1 MEARVLGPRE
11 RELDATLD
19 AVVELTREVSVTT
32 CRQWAAIHDAVL
44 YARREP
50 EIYVLESP
58 KVSRS
63 KMVEYAERSVVLDLA
78 MRLNVSENMIRGM
91 FHDADM
97 LITRLPRVWEGFA
110 AGEIPCLNAR
120 TAADTARALPV
131 DDPAVF
137 EQLDEALADKGARF
151 APSKFRAA
159 ARVLRE
165 RLHPVDPVVR
175 HQNAFERRTAHFDPD
190 HDGMGWVSVFTDA
203 VTVLKAQAHADAVA
217 TRARRAGDER
227 TLEQL
232 RADAISDLLTGRG
245 TTWEVKAKVTVT
257 VPVTAFTDQ
266 PELLQAARTDPGVL
280 DGYGPIDPVTAGRL
294 AAGATSF
301 RRLFTDPIDGA
312 ELNLGRTSY
321 KPNAAQREWLR
332 RRYGT
337 CVAPTCN
344 CSAVKSDADHAL
356 DWVFDGYTDEDNLGP
371 LHRGHHTIR
380 HKTKI
385 QVDRL
390 PDGRYRWTTPTGF
403 TRDNDPPPF

>member
-1 MEARVLGPRE
+1 MTARSTPEVYVVPEKRMS
-11 RELDATLD
+11 RSR
-19 AVVELTREVSVTT
+19 VVEL
-32 CRQWAAIHDAVL
+32 
-44 YARREP
+44 
-50 EIYVLESP
+50 
-58 KVSRS
+58 
-63 KMVEYAERSVVLDLA
+63 AERCVAFELA
-78 MRLNVSENMIRGM
+78 VRLSLSENTIRDM
-91 FHDADM
+91 FHDAHT
-97 LITRLPRVWEGFA
+97 LITKLPKTWDGFR
-110 AGEIPCLNAR
+110 AGQIPYVNAR
-120 TAADTARALPV
+120 TAADTARALPD

-137 EQLDEALADKGARF
+137 ERLDEVLAVKGAGMV
-151 APSKFRAA
+151 PSKFRTT
-159 ARVLRE
+159 ARVFRE
-165 RLHPVDPVVR
+165 RLHPENPVTR
-175 HQNAFERRTAHFDPD
+175 HERAFEGRRVSFDPD
-190 HDGMGWVSVFTDA
+190 QDGMGWISLFTDA
-203 VTVLKAQAHADAVA
+203 ATVVKAQARADAVA
-217 TRARRAGDER
+217 ARMRAKGDKR

-232 RADAISDLLTGRG
+232 RADAIADLLTGRG
-245 TTWEVKAKVTVT
+245 TKQGVKARVTVT
-257 VPVTAFTDQ
+257 VPLTAFTDQ

-294 AAGATSF
+294 AAGASSF

-321 KPNAAQREWLR
+321 KPNVAQREWLR

-337 CVAPTCN
+337 CVAPACN

-385 QVDRL
+385 QVERL